1 MEYKVR
7 GTVMQVLDLKLNDG
21 ESVYTEKGGMSWM
34 SPNITMQTNAKGGVL
49 KGVGRLFSGESFFM
63 TTYTSSGG
71 PAELAF
77 SSEFPGKI
85 LPMTLSEGKNII
97 CQRDSFMVA
106 EETVNLSVAFQKKLG
121 AAIFGGEGFIL
132 QKLSGTGTA
141 FLEVAGE
148 LTEYDLK
155 PGQTLK
161 VDPGHIAFFEESVKY
176 NIGRIKGLKNMVFG
190 GEGIFLADLEGPG
203 KVWLQSMPLSKL
215 AQKLSQ
221 YMIKAKTSMFNR

>member
-1 MEYKVR
+1 MEYEIR
-7 GTVMQVLDLKLNDG
+7 GTVMQVLDLKLNSG

-34 SPNITMQTNAKGGVL
+34 SPDIAMTTNAKGGML

-63 TTYTSSGG
+63 TTYTSS
-71 PAELAF
+71 ANQSELVL

-85 LPMTLSEGKNII
+85 VPMTLTEGKNII

-106 EETVNLSVAFQKKLG
+106 EETVQLSVAFQKKLG

-155 PGQTLK
+155 PGQILK
-161 VDPGHIAFFEESVKY
+161 VDPGHIAFFEESVTY
-176 NIGRIKGLKNMVFG
+176 DINRIKGLKNMVFG
-190 GEGIFLADLEGPG
+190 GEGIFLATLEGPG
-203 KVWLQSMPLSKL
+203 KIWLQSMPLSKL

-221 YMIKAKTSMFNR
+221 YMIKANTSMFNK

>member
-1 MEYKVR
+1 MEYEIR
-7 GTVMQVLDLKLNDG
+7 GTVMQVLDLKLNSG

-34 SPNITMQTNAKGGVL
+34 SPDIAMSTDAKGGML

-63 TTYTSSGG
+63 TTYTNSGN
-71 PAELAF
+71 PAELVF

-85 LPMTLSEGKNII
+85 VPMTISEGKSII

-106 EETVNLSVAFQKKLG
+106 EETVQLSVAFQKKLG
-121 AAIFGGEGFIL
+121 AAIFGGEGFVL
-132 QKLSGTGTA
+132 QKLSGSGTA

-155 PGQTLK
+155 PGQILK

-176 NIGRIKGLKNMVFG
+176 DISRIKGLKNMVFG
-190 GEGIFLADLEGPG
+190 GEGLFLATLEGPG
-203 KVWLQSMPLSKL
+203 KIWLQSMPLSKL

-221 YMIKAKTSMFNR
+221 YMIKANTSMFKK